1 MFGHPN
7 GIGKVDDHT
16 GSNIKMPL
24 EVFLDISIGYRPQGR
39 IVISLYTDIVPR
51 TCLNFKVLCTGEN
64 GLGKTTGVPLSYRHS
79 IFHRVIKG
87 FMCQGGDFSNKNGT
101 GGESIFGGKFSDENF
116 KVKHTKAG
124 LLSMANSGPN
134 TNGSQF
140 FITFSACPHLDG
152 KHVVFGEVIEG
163 MDVLKKIEEVDAAYL
178 NRPVAAQEI
187 EIIDCGIVGQEST
200 TSSNQQPVLKKRK
213 LNIEEIYN
221 RLESSKPQ
229 DDELEE
235 EENDKQAKKKQKK
248 HHKEH
253 KKKKSK
259 KEKKKHSKKESKK
272 KDSKKKSHKKKHKK
286 KSENSSNES
295 SDSDSSLS
303 SSSSSTSSRSS
314 SQV

>member
-1 MFGHPN
+1 
-7 GIGKVDDHT
+7 
-16 GSNIKMPL
+16 MPL

-51 TCLNFKVLCTGEN
+51 TCMNFKALCTGEN
-64 GLGKTTGVPLSYRHS
+64 GLGKTTGVPLSYKHS

-116 KVKHTKAG
+116 KVKHTKPG

-163 MDVLKKIEEVDAAYL
+163 MDVLKKIEVVDTAYL
-178 NRPVAAQEI
+178 NRPVATQEI
-187 EIIDCGIVGQEST
+187 EIIDSGIVGQESAT

-221 RLESSKPQ
+221 RLESSKGQ

-235 EENDKQAKKKQKK
+235 DEDEKQAKKKQKK

-272 KDSKKKSHKKKHKK
+272 KDSKKKSHKRKHKK
-286 KSENSSNES
+286 SEKENVSDEC
-295 SDSDSSLS
+295 SDSDSSS
-303 SSSSSTSSRSS
+303 SPSSSSSTSSRSS
-314 SQV
+314 S